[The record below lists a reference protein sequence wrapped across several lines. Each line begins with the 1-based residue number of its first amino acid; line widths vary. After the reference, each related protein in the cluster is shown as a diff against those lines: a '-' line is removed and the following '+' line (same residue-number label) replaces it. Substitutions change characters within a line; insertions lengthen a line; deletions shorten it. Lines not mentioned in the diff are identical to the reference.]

1 MDLPGNYYA
10 SYLYHWGIKGQKW
23 GLRRFRN
30 EDGTLTEAGKRR
42 YMKKGQ
48 YYKLSDEEL
57 ESAIKRLNMEKT
69 LKNAYDDVY
78 NRDKNEPK
86 KESEAK
92 KIALNVLEKWATAS
106 VTKAVESHFAEKARD
121 LEEDREQRKY
131 EQDQAREQR
140 KYERDQARDEAKFK
154 RDQMRE
160 ELSDVHENQLYREN
174 HQTSTRLERE
184 LRRRATDQD
193 NPITERELDEN
204 LRLIEKWRKIENHST
219 SNNKNKNKGG
229 NK

>member
-57 ESAIKRLNMEKT
+57 ESAIKRINMEKT

>member
-57 ESAIKRLNMEKT
+57 ESAIKRINMEKT

-121 LEEDREQRKY
+121 LEEDREQR
-131 EQDQAREQR
+131 R
-140 KYERDQARDEAKFK
+140 YERDQARDEAKFK